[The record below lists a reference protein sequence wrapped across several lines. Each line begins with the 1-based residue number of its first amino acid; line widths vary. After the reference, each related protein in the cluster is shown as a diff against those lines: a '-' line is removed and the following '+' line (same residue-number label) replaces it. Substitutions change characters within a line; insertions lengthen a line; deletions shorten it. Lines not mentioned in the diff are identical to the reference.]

1 MKFRTVGRHLKEG
14 TKNLGRNGWMTF
26 ASISA
31 VTVMLLVVGIFL
43 LLILNMNHMATQVE
57 DDVEIRAYI
66 ELTANEDQQ
75 EELRASIEDITDV
88 KQVAFLGKDEGLSN
102 LIDSLGDGGQ
112 AFESVRDEN
121 PLNDMFVIEAANPQS
136 IETVASEIEDLSN
149 VESVAYGQDFVE
161 RLLQITDVG
170 RYIGLGLVVALMLTA
185 MFLIANTI
193 KLTILA
199 RRKEIRIMK
208 LVGATNGFIRW
219 PFLVEGLLLGLIGS
233 LIPIL
238 LVIYGYKFLYD
249 NYGTQIEG
257 NFFALLPVYPYM
269 LQIALLLLAVG
280 LFIGAWGSVMSVRK
294 FLKV

>member
-66 ELTANEDQQ
+66 ELTASEEQQ
-75 EELRASIEDITDV
+75 DELRASIEDITDV
-88 KQVAFLGKDEGLSN
+88 KEIAFLGKDEGLSN

-112 AFESVRDEN
+112 AFESVREEN

-136 IETVASEIEDLSN
+136 IETVAAEIEGLNN
-149 VESVAYGQDFVE
+149 VESVAYGQDFVD
-161 RLLQITDVG
+161 RLLQITDIG
-170 RYIGLGLVVALMLTA
+170 RYIGLGLVIALMLTA

-193 KLTILA
+193 KLTIVA

>member
-1 MKFRTVGRHLKEG
+1 
-14 TKNLGRNGWMTF
+14 MTF

-31 VTVMLLVVGIFL
+31 VAVMLLVVGMFI

-57 DDVEIRAYI
+57 DDVEIRTYI
-66 ELTANEDQQ
+66 DLTANQEQQ
-75 EELRASIEDITDV
+75 DELRANIEGLSEVQDV
-88 KQVAFLGKDEGLSN
+88 TFLGKDDGLSN
-102 LIDSLGDGGQ
+102 LIDSLGDNGQ
-112 AFESVRDEN
+112 AFESVREEN
-121 PLNDMFVIEAANPQS
+121 PLNDVFVVEATSPQLIEQL
-136 IETVASEIEDLSN
+136 ASEIEEFSQ
-149 VESVAYGQDFVE
+149 VERVVYGQDFVE
-161 RLLQITDVG
+161 RLLQVTDVG
-170 RYIGLGLVVALMLTA
+170 RYIGLGLVISLMLTA

-233 LIPIL
+233 LLPIL
-238 LVIYGYKFLYD
+238 LVIYGYGYVYD

-269 LQIALLLLAVG
+269 LQIALLLLVVG

>member
-66 ELTANEDQQ
+66 ELTASEEQQ
-75 EELRASIEDITDV
+75 DELRATIEDITDV
-88 KQVAFLGKDEGLSN
+88 KEIAFLGKDEGLSN

-112 AFESVRDEN
+112 AFESVREEN

-136 IETVASEIEDLSN
+136 IETVAAEIEGLSN
-149 VESVAYGQDFVE
+149 VESVAYGQDFVD
-161 RLLQITDVG
+161 RLLQITDIG
-170 RYIGLGLVVALMLTA
+170 RYIGLGLVIALMLTA

-193 KLTILA
+193 KLTIVA

>member
-31 VTVMLLVVGIFL
+31 VAVMLLVVGMFI

-57 DDVEIRAYI
+57 DDVEIRTYI
-66 ELTANEDQQ
+66 DLTANQEQQ
-75 EELRASIEDITDV
+75 DELRANIEGLSEVQDV
-88 KQVAFLGKDEGLSN
+88 TFLGKDDGLSN
-102 LIDSLGDGGQ
+102 LIDSLGDNGQ
-112 AFESVRDEN
+112 AFESVREEN
-121 PLNDMFVIEAANPQS
+121 PLNDVFVVEATSPQLIEQL
-136 IETVASEIEDLSN
+136 ASEIEEFSQ
-149 VESVAYGQDFVE
+149 VERVVYGQDFVE
-161 RLLQITDVG
+161 RLLQVTDVG
-170 RYIGLGLVVALMLTA
+170 RYIGLGLVISLMLTA

-233 LIPIL
+233 LLPIL
-238 LVIYGYKFLYD
+238 LVIYGYGYVYD

-269 LQIALLLLAVG
+269 LQIALLLLVVG

>member
-66 ELTANEDQQ
+66 ELTANEEQQ

-88 KQVAFLGKDEGLSN
+88 KEVAFLGKDEGLSN

>member
-66 ELTANEDQQ
+66 ELTANDEQQ
-75 EELRASIEDITDV
+75 DELKANIDEIADV
-88 KQVAFLGKDEGLSN
+88 KEVAFLGKDEGLSN

-121 PLNDMFVIEAANPQS
+121 PLNDMFVVEAASPQA
-136 IETVASEIEDLSN
+136 IETVAEEIEALSN

-161 RLLQITDVG
+161 RLLQVTDMG

-233 LIPIL
+233 LIPVL
-238 LVIYGYKFLYD
+238 LVIYGYQFLYE
-249 NYGTQIEG
+249 NYGSQIEG

>member
-66 ELTANEDQQ
+66 ELTASEEQQ
-75 EELRASIEDITDV
+75 DELRASIEDITDV
-88 KQVAFLGKDEGLSN
+88 KEIAFLGKDEGLSN

-112 AFESVRDEN
+112 AFESVREEN

-136 IETVASEIEDLSN
+136 IETVAAEIEGLSN
-149 VESVAYGQDFVE
+149 VESVAYGQDFVD
-161 RLLQITDVG
+161 RLLQITDIG
-170 RYIGLGLVVALMLTA
+170 RYIGLGLVIALMLTA

-193 KLTILA
+193 KLTIVA

>member
-31 VTVMLLVVGIFL
+31 VAVMLLVVGMFL

-57 DDVEIRAYI
+57 DDVEIRTYI
-66 ELTANEDQQ
+66 ELTANEEQQ
-75 EELRASIEDITDV
+75 EELRANIEEIGDV
-88 KQVAFLGKDEGLSN
+88 QSVTFLGKDEGLSN

-112 AFESVRDEN
+112 AFESVREEN
-121 PLNDMFVIEAANPQS
+121 PLNDMFVVEANSPQL
-136 IETVASEIEDLSN
+136 I
-149 VESVAYGQDFVE
+149 ESVANEISELGYVDTVNYGQDVVE
-161 RLLQITDVG
+161 RLLQVTNVG
-170 RYIGLGLVVALMLTA
+170 RYIGLGLVVAMMLTA

-219 PFLVEGLLLGLIGS
+219 PFFVEGLLLGLIGA
-233 LIPIL
+233 LLPIL
-238 LVIYGYKFLYD
+238 LVIYGYSYIYD
-249 NYGTQIEG
+249 NYGSQIEG
-257 NFFALLPVYPYM
+257 QFFALLPVYPYM

-280 LFIGAWGSVMSVRK
+280 LFIGVWGSTMSVRK

>member
-66 ELTANEDQQ
+66 ELTASEEQQ
-75 EELRASIEDITDV
+75 DELRASIEDITDV
-88 KQVAFLGKDEGLSN
+88 KEIAFLGKDEGLSN

-112 AFESVRDEN
+112 AFESVREEN

-136 IETVASEIEDLSN
+136 IETVAAEIEGLSN

-161 RLLQITDVG
+161 RLLQITDIG
-170 RYIGLGLVVALMLTA
+170 RYIGLGLVIALMLTA

-193 KLTILA
+193 KLTIVA

>member
-66 ELTANEDQQ
+66 ELTASEEQQ
-75 EELRASIEDITDV
+75 DELRASIEDITDV
-88 KQVAFLGKDEGLSN
+88 KEIAFLGKDEGLSN

-112 AFESVRDEN
+112 AFESVREEN

-136 IETVASEIEDLSN
+136 IETVAAEIEGLSN
-149 VESVAYGQDFVE
+149 VESVAYGQDFVD
-161 RLLQITDVG
+161 RLLQITDIG
-170 RYIGLGLVVALMLTA
+170 RYIGLGLVIALMLTA

-193 KLTILA
+193 KLTIVA
-199 RRKEIRIMK
+199 RRNEIRIMK